1 MSDVIYED
9 IDLTTLEGRVNQLDG
24 QNLPA
29 GSVSTVAAL
38 QRQINGLKTTINNLT
53 VTLEQQLQTL
63 SKAVQ
68 NLTTEVN
75 TLTGSN

>member
-1 MSDVIYED
+1 MADISYEG
-9 IDLTTLEGRVNQLDG
+9 IDLTVLESRVNQLDG
-24 QNLPA
+24 VGLPV

-38 QRQINGLKTTINNLT
+38 QKQINGLKTTINNLT
-53 VTLEQQLQTL
+53 ITLEQQLQAL